1 MKKFVKKGLIKDVA
15 SSYLMLVVLP
25 VLVVFSVIFLI
36 AGRYIYRARLNSVEV
51 TRQAVFELYEEER
64 KSAALSLSHILNF
77 KDGEVIRDAAGND
90 EQKVKTAEAQIDSIY
105 QLMAA
110 PEYNILDIQIYKD
123 DSTAIVPRWQ
133 MRYTVSELSQMDWYQ
148 QALKDPGKVKTSLEQ
163 RNYFFRVGAAYET
176 FWIASVAPDNMS
188 QVECVALYQL
198 SKLPTL
204 LNSYNKSGQSG
215 KIWLVNSDGWAM
227 NGEREGTRLPDEVLE
242 KANTEEASSD
252 TFKIRKNGTDYMFQ
266 KVPKS
271 DWYLVNAFGSRELLG
286 EFWQFAMG
294 SLLVILTIC
303 MLFIV
308 YFRNLLTQTEKNQK
322 EKYQEELLALQ
333 SKMNPHF
340 LMNTLNTLK
349 VMAVTARFDGMRD
362 MVTALEN
369 ILAAVLN
376 RDGGFYRVSDEL
388 SVLNSYIYI
397 MQFRYMDSFEVK
409 MDITPET
416 LNCKVPKLLLQPVV
430 ENSITHGFDGL
441 DEQLGEIIVTGYI
454 KGDKLIFEVT
464 DNGKGMDEQTI
475 EAVLKGEKRSGCRS
489 IGVSNTHRRLR
500 LNFGEAYG
508 VQIQSEKGKYTKVRL
523 SLPVIHPED
532 EKGTLAVDTGKT
544 EEKDNVSGSDC
555 R

>member
-333 SKMNPHF
+333 SQMNPHF

-430 ENSITHGFDGL
+430 ENSITYGFDGL

>member
-133 MRYTVSELSQMDWYQ
+133 MRYTVSELSQMDRYQ

-333 SKMNPHF
+333 SQMNPHF

>member
-51 TRQAVFELYEEER
+51 TRQAVLDQYEEER
-64 KSAALSLSHILNF
+64 KSAALALSHVLNF

-90 EQKVKTAEAQIDSIY
+90 EQKAKEAEMQIDSIY

-148 QALKDPGKVKTSLEQ
+148 QALKEPGKVKTSLEQ
-163 RNYFFRVGAAYET
+163 RNYFFRVGAAYEA
-176 FWIASVAPDNMS
+176 FWIASMAPDNMS

-198 SKLPTL
+198 SKLPAL
-204 LNSYNKSGQSG
+204 LNSYNKSGQPG
-215 KIWLVNSDGWAM
+215 KIWLVSPDGWAM

-242 KANTEEASSD
+242 KADTEETASSD

-271 DWYLVNAFGSRELLG
+271 DWYLVNVFGSGELLG

-294 SLLVILTIC
+294 SLLMILTIC
-303 MLFIV
+303 MLFIA
-308 YFRNLLTQTEKNQK
+308 YFRNLLAQT
-322 EKYQEELLALQ
+322 EELLALQ
-333 SKMNPHF
+333 SQMNPHF

-376 RDGGFYRVSDEL
+376 RDGGFYRVSDEI

-397 MQFRYMDSFEVK
+397 MQFRYLDSFEVK
-409 MDITPET
+409 MDIDPET
-416 LNCKVPKLLLQPVV
+416 LNCKVLKLLLQPVV

-441 DEQLGEIIVTGYI
+441 EDQTGEITVTGFI
-454 KGDKLIFEVT
+454 KEDKLIFEVT
-464 DNGKGMDEQTI
+464 DNGQGMDEETI
-475 EAVLKGEKRSGCRS
+475 EAVLKGEKRSGHRS

-508 VQIQSEKGKYTKVRL
+508 VHIESEKGGR
-523 SLPVIHPED
+523 
-532 EKGTLAVDTGKT
+532 
-544 EEKDNVSGSDC
+544 SGS
-555 R
+555 

>member
-333 SKMNPHF
+333 SQMNPHF

-523 SLPVIHPED
+523 NLPVIHPED
-532 EKGTLAVDTGKT
+532 GTKDLAEVQKT
-544 EEKDNVSGSDC
+544 EERNNVSGSD
-555 R
+555 RR

>member
-322 EKYQEELLALQ
+322 EKYQEELLVLQ
-333 SKMNPHF
+333 SQMNPHF

>member
-1 MKKFVKKGLIKDVA
+1 MKKIVKKGLIKDVA
-15 SSYLMLVVLP
+15 SSYLTLVVLP
-25 VLVVFSVIFLI
+25 VLVVFCGIFLI

-51 TRQAVFELYEEER
+51 TRQAVLELYEKER
-64 KSAALSLSHILNF
+64 KSAALSLSHMVNF
-77 KDGEVIRDAAGND
+77 KDGQVIRDAAGD
-90 EQKVKTAEAQIDSIY
+90 AEDAAKQASEQIDSMY

-110 PEYNILDIQIYKD
+110 PEYDILDIQIYKE

-148 QALKDPGKVKTSLEQ
+148 QALKQPGQVKTVLEEK
-163 RNYFFRVGAAYET
+163 NYFFRVGAAYEAL
-176 FWIASVAPDNMS
+176 WIASMAPGNMS

-198 SKLPTL
+198 SKLPAM
-204 LNSYNKSGQSG
+204 LNSYNKSGQPG
-215 KIWLVNSDGWAM
+215 KIWLVTPDGWAM
-227 NGEREGTRLPDEVLE
+227 NGEKEGTRLPDEVTM
-242 KANTEEASSD
+242 KMHTEEESSGD
-252 TFKIRKNGTDYMFQ
+252 TFEVRKNGTDYMFQ

-271 DWYLVNAFGSRELLG
+271 DWYLVNVFGAGELLG

-303 MLFIV
+303 MLFIA
-308 YFRNLLTQTEKNQK
+308 YFRNLLVQTEKTQK

-333 SKMNPHF
+333 SQMNPHF

-376 RDGGFYRVSDEL
+376 RDGGFYRVSDEI

-397 MQFRYMDSFEVK
+397 MQFRYLDSFEVK
-409 MDITPET
+409 MDIAPET

-441 DEQLGEIIVTGYI
+441 DEQIGEITVTGFI
-454 KGDKLIFEVT
+454 EGDRLIFEVT
-464 DNGKGMDEQTI
+464 DNGQGMDEQTI
-475 EAVLKGEKRSGCRS
+475 EAVLKGEKRSGHRS

-500 LNFGEAYG
+500 LNFGESYG

-523 SLPVIHPED
+523 NLPVIHPED
-532 EKGTLAVDTGKT
+532 GTKDLAEVQKT
-544 EEKDNVSGSDC
+544 EERNNVSGSD
-555 R
+555 RR

>member
-271 DWYLVNAFGSRELLG
+271 DWYLVNAFGPRELLG

-333 SKMNPHF
+333 SQMNPHF

-416 LNCKVPKLLLQPVV
+416 LNCKVPKLLQPVV

>member
-1 MKKFVKKGLIKDVA
+1 MKKIVKKGLIKDVA
-15 SSYLMLVVLP
+15 SSYLTLVVLP
-25 VLVVFSVIFLI
+25 VLVVFCGIFLI

-51 TRQAVFELYEEER
+51 TRQAVLELYEKER
-64 KSAALSLSHILNF
+64 KSAALSLSHMVNF
-77 KDGEVIRDAAGND
+77 KDGQVIRDAAGD
-90 EQKVKTAEAQIDSIY
+90 AEDAAKQASEQIDSMY
-105 QLMAA
+105 H
-110 PEYNILDIQIYKD
+110 ILDIQIYKE

-148 QALKDPGKVKTSLEQ
+148 QALKQPGQVKTVLEEK
-163 RNYFFRVGAAYET
+163 NYFFRVGAAYEAL
-176 FWIASVAPDNMS
+176 WIASMAPGNMS

-198 SKLPTL
+198 SKLPAM
-204 LNSYNKSGQSG
+204 LNSYNKSGQPG
-215 KIWLVNSDGWAM
+215 KIWLVTPDGWAM
-227 NGEREGTRLPDEVLE
+227 NGEKEGTRLPDEVTM
-242 KANTEEASSD
+242 KMHTEEESSGD
-252 TFKIRKNGTDYMFQ
+252 TFEVRKNGTDYMFQ

-271 DWYLVNAFGSRELLG
+271 DWYLVNVFGTGELLG

-303 MLFIV
+303 MLFIA
-308 YFRNLLTQTEKNQK
+308 YFRNLLVQTEKTQK

-333 SKMNPHF
+333 SQMNPHF

-376 RDGGFYRVSDEL
+376 RDGGFYRVSDEI

-397 MQFRYMDSFEVK
+397 MQFRYLDSFEVK
-409 MDITPET
+409 MDIAPET

-441 DEQLGEIIVTGYI
+441 DEQIGEITVTGFI
-454 KGDKLIFEVT
+454 EGDRLIFEVT
-464 DNGKGMDEQTI
+464 DNGQGMDEQTI
-475 EAVLKGEKRSGCRS
+475 EAVLKGEKRSGHRS

-500 LNFGEAYG
+500 LNFGESYG

-523 SLPVIHPED
+523 NLPVIHPED
-532 EKGTLAVDTGKT
+532 GTKDLAEVQKT
-544 EEKDNVSGSDC
+544 EERNNVSGSD
-555 R
+555 RR